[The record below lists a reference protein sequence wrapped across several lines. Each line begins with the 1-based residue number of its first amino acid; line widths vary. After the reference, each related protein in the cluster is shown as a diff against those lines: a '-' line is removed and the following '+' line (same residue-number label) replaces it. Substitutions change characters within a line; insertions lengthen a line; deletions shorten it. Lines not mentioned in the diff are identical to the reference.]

1 MQRKITSKVLETAA
15 PNDMFPKR
23 VDRKV
28 GAQLVSQHYFPISPR
43 TLECWPLT
51 WQRLNGRALVETSK
65 LLAEAQR
72 RVSEAPFVMGGK

>member
-1 MQRKITSKVLETAA
+1 MQRKIISDVSEVSTSNMTL
-15 PNDMFPKR
+15 PKR

-51 WQRLNGRALVETSK
+51 WQRLNGRALVETAE
-65 LLAEAQR
+65 LLCEARR
-72 RVSEAPFVMGGK
+72 RVSEAPRVRGGN